1 MKDIVKGYLCAFI
14 SAFTYGLI
22 PLFMIPIKK
31 EESFSVDATLFY
43 RFLIASGAI
52 VFFLFYQKE
61 RLRISFREML
71 IMSLLGLLYALSAE
85 FLFLA
90 YDYLSPGIASTIFFS
105 YPIIVALVLILFYKE
120 KLTLPTLLSLLLV
133 VAGVGVLS
141 IKKGEALNY
150 IGLGISLLGAL
161 VYALYILIVNKV
173 RIESSGVKISF
184 YSMLF
189 SSLYFLVKSL
199 LLRESITISSWA
211 LAGDLTLFA
220 IITTS
225 LSLVTLV
232 YAVRYIGS
240 TPTAIMGAFE
250 PIVAVL
256 ISVGLFG
263 EQLTPSLVIGGMVI
277 ITGVLIDILFRKHPK
292 YSMAKK
298 KNHSAI
304 RMVFLR

>member
-61 RLRISFREML
+61 RLHISFREML
-71 IMSLLGLLYALSAE
+71 IMSLLGILYALSAE

-120 KLTLPTLLSLLLV
+120 KLTIPTLLSLLLV
-133 VAGVGVLS
+133 VVGVGVLS

-292 YSMAKK
+292 
-298 KNHSAI
+298 
-304 RMVFLR
+304 

>member
-61 RLRISFREML
+61 RLRISFREGL
-71 IMSLLGLLYALSAE
+71 IMSLLGILYALSAE

-120 KLTLPTLLSLLLV
+120 KLTIPTLLSLLLV

-150 IGLGISLLGAL
+150 IGVGISLLGAL

-189 SSLYFLVKSL
+189 SSLYFLIKSL
-199 LLRESITISSWA
+199 LLRESIIISSWA

-292 YSMAKK
+292 
-298 KNHSAI
+298 
-304 RMVFLR
+304 

>member
-52 VFFLFYQKE
+52 VFFLFFQKE
-61 RLRISFREML
+61 RLHISFREGL
-71 IMSLLGLLYALSAE
+71 IMSLLGILYALSAE

-120 KLTLPTLLSLLLV
+120 KLTIPTLLSLLLV

-189 SSLYFLVKSL
+189 SSLYFLIKSL
-199 LLRESITISSWA
+199 LLRESIIISSWA

-292 YSMAKK
+292 
-298 KNHSAI
+298 
-304 RMVFLR
+304 

>member
-61 RLRISFREML
+61 RLRISFREGL
-71 IMSLLGLLYALSAE
+71 IMNLLGILYALSAE

-120 KLTLPTLLSLLLV
+120 KLTIPTLLSLLLV

-161 VYALYILIVNKV
+161 VYALYIVIVNKV

-189 SSLYFLVKSL
+189 SSFYFLVKSL

-292 YSMAKK
+292 
-298 KNHSAI
+298 
-304 RMVFLR
+304 

>member
-199 LLRESITISSWA
+199 LLKESITISSWA

-292 YSMAKK
+292 
-298 KNHSAI
+298 
-304 RMVFLR
+304 

>member
-61 RLRISFREML
+61 RLRISFREGL
-71 IMSLLGLLYALSAE
+71 IMNLLGILYALSAE

-120 KLTLPTLLSLLLV
+120 KLTIPTLLSLLLV

-150 IGLGISLLGAL
+150 IGLGNSLLGAL

-189 SSLYFLVKSL
+189 SSLYFLIKSL
-199 LLRESITISSWA
+199 LLRESIIISSWA

-292 YSMAKK
+292 
-298 KNHSAI
+298 
-304 RMVFLR
+304 

>member
-31 EESFSVDATLFY
+31 AESFSVDATLFY

-52 VFFLFYQKE
+52 LLFLCYQKQ
-61 RLRISFREML
+61 RLRISLREGL
-71 IMSLLGLLYALSAE
+71 IMSILGLLYALSAE

-105 YPIIVALVLILFYKE
+105 YPIIVALVLVLFYKE
-120 KLTLPTLLSLLLV
+120 KITIPTILSLLLV

-141 IKKGEALNY
+141 IKEGSTINY

-161 VYALYILIVNKV
+161 VYALYILIINKV
-173 RIESSGVKISF
+173 RIEASGVKISF

-189 SSLYFLVKSL
+189 SSLYFWVKTL
-199 LLRESITISSWA
+199 ILGESIAIPSLS
-211 LAGDLTLFA
+211 LVGDITLFA

-225 LSLVTLV
+225 LSLVALV

-263 EQLTPSLVIGGMVI
+263 EALTSSLIIGGMVI
-277 ITGVLIDILFRKHPK
+277 IAGVLIDIIFRKH
-292 YSMAKK
+292 
-298 KNHSAI
+298 
-304 RMVFLR
+304 

>member
-211 LAGDLTLFA
+211 LVGDLILFA

-292 YSMAKK
+292 
-298 KNHSAI
+298 
-304 RMVFLR
+304 

>member
-105 YPIIVALVLILFYKE
+105 YPMIVALVLILFYKE

-199 LLRESITISSWA
+199 LLGESIIISSWA

-292 YSMAKK
+292 
-298 KNHSAI
+298 
-304 RMVFLR
+304 

>member
-1 MKDIVKGYLCAFI
+1 MKDIVKGYVCAFI

-189 SSLYFLVKSL
+189 SSFYFLVKSL

-277 ITGVLIDILFRKHPK
+277 IIGVLIDILFRKHPK
-292 YSMAKK
+292 
-298 KNHSAI
+298 
-304 RMVFLR
+304 

>member
-31 EESFSVDATLFY
+31 EEFFSVDATLFY

-141 IKKGEALNY
+141 IKKEEALNY

-184 YSMLF
+184 YSLLF

-292 YSMAKK
+292 
-298 KNHSAI
+298 
-304 RMVFLR
+304 

>member
-61 RLRISFREML
+61 RLHISFREML

-141 IKKGEALNY
+141 IKKEEALNY

-292 YSMAKK
+292 
-298 KNHSAI
+298 
-304 RMVFLR
+304 

>member
-61 RLRISFREML
+61 RLRISFREGL

-189 SSLYFLVKSL
+189 SSLYFLIKSL
-199 LLRESITISSWA
+199 LLRESIIISSWA

-292 YSMAKK
+292 
-298 KNHSAI
+298 
-304 RMVFLR
+304 

>member
-31 EESFSVDATLFY
+31 AEAFSVDATLFY
-43 RFLIASGAI
+43 RFLIASGSI
-52 VFFLFYQKE
+52 LIFLFYQKE
-61 RLRISFREML
+61 RLRINFREGM
-71 IMSLLGLLYALSAE
+71 IMSILGLLYALSAE

-105 YPIIVALVLILFYKE
+105 YPIIVALVLVLFYKE
-120 KLTLPTLLSLLLV
+120 KITIPTILSLLLV
-133 VAGVGVLS
+133 IVGVGVLS
-141 IKKGEALNY
+141 IKEGEAFNY
-150 IGLGISLLGAL
+150 MGLAISVLGAL
-161 VYALYILIVNKV
+161 VYALYILVINKV
-173 RIESSGVKISF
+173 RIEASGVKISF

-189 SSLYFLVKSL
+189 SALYFLVKTILFS
-199 LLRESITISSWA
+199 ESIAIPSLSF
-211 LAGDLTLFA
+211 AGNLTLFA
-220 IITTS
+220 IITTA

-256 ISVGLFG
+256 ISIGLFG
-263 EQLTPSLVIGGMVI
+263 EALTSSLVIGGVVI
-277 ITGVLIDILFRKHPK
+277 IAGVLIDIVFNKH
-292 YSMAKK
+292 
-298 KNHSAI
+298 
-304 RMVFLR
+304 

>member
-31 EESFSVDATLFY
+31 AESFSVDATLFY

-52 VFFLFYQKE
+52 LLFLCYQKQQ
-61 RLRISFREML
+61 LRINLREGL
-71 IMSLLGLLYALSAE
+71 IMSILGLLYALSAE

-105 YPIIVALVLILFYKE
+105 YPIIVALVLVLFYKE
-120 KLTLPTLLSLLLV
+120 KITFPTILSLLLV

-141 IKKGEALNY
+141 IKEGSTINY

-161 VYALYILIVNKV
+161 VYALYILIINKV
-173 RIESSGVKISF
+173 RIEASGVKISF

-189 SSLYFLVKSL
+189 SSLYFLVKTL
-199 LLRESITISSWA
+199 ILGESIAIPSLS
-211 LAGDLTLFA
+211 LIGDITLFA

-225 LSLVTLV
+225 LSLVALV

-263 EQLTPSLVIGGMVI
+263 EALTSSLIIGGMVI
-277 ITGVLIDILFRKHPK
+277 IAGVLIDIIFRKH
-292 YSMAKK
+292 
-298 KNHSAI
+298 
-304 RMVFLR
+304 

>member
-31 EESFSVDATLFY
+31 EESFSVDETLFY

-173 RIESSGVKISF
+173 RIEFSGVKTSF

-292 YSMAKK
+292 
-298 KNHSAI
+298 
-304 RMVFLR
+304 

>member
-61 RLRISFREML
+61 RLRISFREGL
-71 IMSLLGLLYALSAE
+71 IMSFLGLLYALSAE

-263 EQLTPSLVIGGMVI
+263 EQFTPSLVIGGMVI

-292 YSMAKK
+292 
-298 KNHSAI
+298 
-304 RMVFLR
+304 

>member
-61 RLRISFREML
+61 RLRISFREGL
-71 IMSLLGLLYALSAE
+71 IMSLLGILYALSAE

-120 KLTLPTLLSLLLV
+120 KLTIPTLLSLLLV
-133 VAGVGVLS
+133 VVGVGVLS

-250 PIVAVL
+250 PIVAIL

-277 ITGVLIDILFRKHPK
+277 ITGVLIDILFRKHSK
-292 YSMAKK
+292 
-298 KNHSAI
+298 
-304 RMVFLR
+304 

>member
-173 RIESSGVKISF
+173 RIESSVVKISF

-292 YSMAKK
+292 
-298 KNHSAI
+298 
-304 RMVFLR
+304 

>member
-31 EESFSVDATLFY
+31 AESFSVDATLFY

-52 VFFLFYQKE
+52 LLFLCYQKQ
-61 RLRISFREML
+61 RLRISLREGL
-71 IMSLLGLLYALSAE
+71 IMSILGLLYALSAE

-105 YPIIVALVLILFYKE
+105 YPIIVALVLVLFYKE
-120 KLTLPTLLSLLLV
+120 KITFPTILSLLLV
-133 VAGVGVLS
+133 IVGVGVLS
-141 IKKGEALNY
+141 IKEGSIINY

-173 RIESSGVKISF
+173 RIEASGVKISF

-189 SSLYFLVKSL
+189 SSLYFLVKTL
-199 LLRESITISSWA
+199 ILGESIAIPSLS
-211 LAGDLTLFA
+211 LIGDITLFA

-225 LSLVTLV
+225 LSLVALV

-263 EQLTPSLVIGGMVI
+263 EALTSSLILGGMVI
-277 ITGVLIDILFRKHPK
+277 IAGVLIDIIFRKH
-292 YSMAKK
+292 
-298 KNHSAI
+298 
-304 RMVFLR
+304 

>member
-61 RLRISFREML
+61 RLRISFREGL
-71 IMSLLGLLYALSAE
+71 IMSLLGILYALSAE

-120 KLTLPTLLSLLLV
+120 KLTIPTLLSLLLV

-189 SSLYFLVKSL
+189 SSLYFLIKSL
-199 LLRESITISSWA
+199 LLRESIIISSWT

-292 YSMAKK
+292 
-298 KNHSAI
+298 
-304 RMVFLR
+304 

>member
-61 RLRISFREML
+61 RLRISFREGL
-71 IMSLLGLLYALSAE
+71 IMNLLGILYALSAE

-105 YPIIVALVLILFYKE
+105 YAIIVALVLILFYKE
-120 KLTLPTLLSLLLV
+120 KLTIPTLLSLLLV

-189 SSLYFLVKSL
+189 SSLYFLIKSL
-199 LLRESITISSWA
+199 LLRESIIISSWA

-292 YSMAKK
+292 
-298 KNHSAI
+298 
-304 RMVFLR
+304 

>member
-61 RLRISFREML
+61 RLRISFREGL

-292 YSMAKK
+292 
-298 KNHSAI
+298 
-304 RMVFLR
+304 

>member
-61 RLRISFREML
+61 RLRISFREGL
-71 IMSLLGLLYALSAE
+71 IMSLLGILYALSAE

-120 KLTLPTLLSLLLV
+120 KLTIPTLLSLLLV

-189 SSLYFLVKSL
+189 SSLYFLIKSL
-199 LLRESITISSWA
+199 LLRESIIISSWA

-277 ITGVLIDILFRKHPK
+277 IIGVLIDILFRKHPK
-292 YSMAKK
+292 
-298 KNHSAI
+298 
-304 RMVFLR
+304 

>member
-61 RLRISFREML
+61 RLHISFREML

-250 PIVAVL
+250 PIVAIL

-277 ITGVLIDILFRKHPK
+277 ITGVLIDILFRKHSK
-292 YSMAKK
+292 
-298 KNHSAI
+298 
-304 RMVFLR
+304 

>member
-31 EESFSVDATLFY
+31 AESFSVDATLFY

-52 VFFLFYQKE
+52 LLFLCYQKQ
-61 RLRISFREML
+61 RLCISLREGL
-71 IMSLLGLLYALSAE
+71 IMSILGLLYALSAE

-105 YPIIVALVLILFYKE
+105 YPIIVALVLVLFYKE
-120 KLTLPTLLSLLLV
+120 KITFPTILSLLLV

-141 IKKGEALNY
+141 IKEGSTINY
-150 IGLGISLLGAL
+150 VGLGISLLGAL

-173 RIESSGVKISF
+173 RIEASGVKISF

-189 SSLYFLVKSL
+189 SSLYFWVKTL
-199 LLRESITISSWA
+199 ILGESIAIPSFS
-211 LAGDLTLFA
+211 LVGDITLFA

-225 LSLVTLV
+225 LSLVALV

-263 EQLTPSLVIGGMVI
+263 EALTSSLIIGGIVI
-277 ITGVLIDILFRKHPK
+277 IAGVLIDIIFRKH
-292 YSMAKK
+292 
-298 KNHSAI
+298 
-304 RMVFLR
+304 

>member
-173 RIESSGVKISF
+173 RIEFSGVKISF

-232 YAVRYIGS
+232 YAVRYIDS

-292 YSMAKK
+292 
-298 KNHSAI
+298 
-304 RMVFLR
+304 

>member
-31 EESFSVDATLFY
+31 AESFSVDATLFY

-52 VFFLFYQKE
+52 LFFLFYQKQ
-61 RLRISFREML
+61 RLRISLREGL
-71 IMSLLGLLYALSAE
+71 IMSILGLLYALSAE

-90 YDYLSPGIASTIFFS
+90 YDYLSPGIASTIFFC
-105 YPIIVALVLILFYKE
+105 YPIIVALVLVLFYRE
-120 KLTLPTLLSLLLV
+120 KITLPTVLSLLLV

-141 IKKGEALNY
+141 IKEGSTINY
-150 IGLGISLLGAL
+150 VGLGISLLGAL

-173 RIESSGVKISF
+173 RIEASGVKISF

-189 SSLYFLVKSL
+189 SSLYFWVKTL
-199 LLRESITISSWA
+199 ILGESIAIPSFS
-211 LAGDLTLFA
+211 LVGDITLFA

-225 LSLVTLV
+225 LSLVALV

-263 EQLTPSLVIGGMVI
+263 ETLTSSLIIGGMVI
-277 ITGVLIDILFRKHPK
+277 IAGVLIDIIFRKH
-292 YSMAKK
+292 
-298 KNHSAI
+298 
-304 RMVFLR
+304 

>member
-31 EESFSVDATLFY
+31 AESFSVDATLFY

-52 VFFLFYQKE
+52 LLFLCYQKQ
-61 RLRISFREML
+61 RLRISLREGL
-71 IMSLLGLLYALSAE
+71 IMSILGLLYALSAE

-105 YPIIVALVLILFYKE
+105 YPIIVALVLVLFYKE
-120 KLTLPTLLSLLLV
+120 KITFPTILSLLLV

-141 IKKGEALNY
+141 IKEGSTINY

-173 RIESSGVKISF
+173 RIEASGVKISF

-189 SSLYFLVKSL
+189 SSLYFWVKTL
-199 LLRESITISSWA
+199 ILGESIAIPS
-211 LAGDLTLFA
+211 LYLVGDITLFA
-220 IITTS
+220 MITTS
-225 LSLVTLV
+225 LSLVALV

-263 EQLTPSLVIGGMVI
+263 EALTSSLIIGGMVI
-277 ITGVLIDILFRKHPK
+277 IAGVLIDIVFRKH
-292 YSMAKK
+292 
-298 KNHSAI
+298 
-304 RMVFLR
+304 

>member
-61 RLRISFREML
+61 RLHISFREIL

-292 YSMAKK
+292 
-298 KNHSAI
+298 
-304 RMVFLR
+304 

>member
-277 ITGVLIDILFRKHPK
+277 IIGVLIDILFRKHPK
-292 YSMAKK
+292 
-298 KNHSAI
+298 
-304 RMVFLR
+304 

>member
-61 RLRISFREML
+61 RLHISFREML

-141 IKKGEALNY
+141 IKKGDALNY

-292 YSMAKK
+292 
-298 KNHSAI
+298 
-304 RMVFLR
+304 

>member
-173 RIESSGVKISF
+173 RIEFSGVKISF

-292 YSMAKK
+292 
-298 KNHSAI
+298 
-304 RMVFLR
+304 

>member
-61 RLRISFREML
+61 KLRISFREGL
-71 IMSLLGLLYALSAE
+71 IMSLLGILYALSAE

-120 KLTLPTLLSLLLV
+120 KLTIPTLLSLLLV
-133 VAGVGVLS
+133 VVGVGVLS

-292 YSMAKK
+292 
-298 KNHSAI
+298 
-304 RMVFLR
+304 

>member
-31 EESFSVDATLFY
+31 AEAFSVDATLFY
-43 RFLIASGAI
+43 RFLIASGSI
-52 VFFLFYQKE
+52 LIFLFYQKE
-61 RLRISFREML
+61 RLRINFREGM
-71 IMSLLGLLYALSAE
+71 IMSILGLLYALSAE

-105 YPIIVALVLILFYKE
+105 YPIIVALVLVLFYKE
-120 KLTLPTLLSLLLV
+120 KITIPTILSLLLV
-133 VAGVGVLS
+133 IVGVGVLS
-141 IKKGEALNY
+141 IKEGEAFNY
-150 IGLGISLLGAL
+150 MGLAISVLGAL
-161 VYALYILIVNKV
+161 VYALYILVVNKV
-173 RIESSGVKISF
+173 RIEASGVKISF

-189 SSLYFLVKSL
+189 SALYFLVKTILFS
-199 LLRESITISSWA
+199 ESIAIPSLSF
-211 LAGDLTLFA
+211 AGNLTLFA
-220 IITTS
+220 IITTA

-256 ISVGLFG
+256 ISVRLFG
-263 EQLTPSLVIGGMVI
+263 EALTSSLVIGGVVI
-277 ITGVLIDILFRKHPK
+277 IAGVLIDIVFNKH
-292 YSMAKK
+292 
-298 KNHSAI
+298 
-304 RMVFLR
+304 

>member
-61 RLRISFREML
+61 RLRISFREGL
-71 IMSLLGLLYALSAE
+71 IMSLLGILYALSAE

-120 KLTLPTLLSLLLV
+120 KLTIPTLLSLLLV
-133 VAGVGVLS
+133 VVGVGVLS

-189 SSLYFLVKSL
+189 SSLYFLIKSL

-292 YSMAKK
+292 
-298 KNHSAI
+298 
-304 RMVFLR
+304 

>member
-61 RLRISFREML
+61 RLHISFREML

-120 KLTLPTLLSLLLV
+120 KLTIPTLLSLLLV

-277 ITGVLIDILFRKHPK
+277 ITGVLIDILFRKHSK
-292 YSMAKK
+292 
-298 KNHSAI
+298 
-304 RMVFLR
+304 

>member
-256 ISVGLFG
+256 ISVGLFR

-292 YSMAKK
+292 
-298 KNHSAI
+298 
-304 RMVFLR
+304 